1 MYLALLG
8 GAMATAGGTVATAGP
23 VQEELEMLKVQLRLA
38 EETAQRVQQEV
49 LATTNNNFD
58 HVRVWPDLSYAFAFC
73 SVMVLRQSSLSCSR
87 CTTAASRNG
96 RPWRRNCG
104 AAGSSCRMYWAGSGR

>member
-8 GAMATAGGTVATAGP
+8 GAVATAGGTVATAGP

-38 EETAQRVQQEV
+38 EETAKRVQREV
-49 LATTNNNFD
+49 LATTNNTF
-58 HVRVWPDLSYAFAFC
+58 HHLKVWPDLSYAFPFC
-73 SVMVLRQSSLSCSR
+73 SVMALRRSSLSCSR
-87 CTTAASRNG
+87 CTTAASGNG